1 MLQPHVA
8 PKNGFKKLHAERSI
22 SFRPERASHRRAP
35 HVLVTVLSSILMR
48 DVNLLGSSKVPPGQR
63 SQVLDVG
70 SKVVNSDSR
79 AIDVTDGAFVAF
91 AVASIDGTVDG
102 CIVFAEVGAPEY
114 VAVGL
119 VVDCIVAASAKLF
132 STSSSIVGCSEGAA
146 EVVEVGADE
155 AAMVGPVDAVAV
167 GVDVGEDEAVI
178 VGFEDDSTVGVIE

>member
-8 PKNGFKKLHAERSI
+8 PKKGFKKLHAERSI

-63 SQVLDVG
+63 SQVHDVG

-79 AIDVTDGAFVAF
+79 AIDVADGAFVTF

-102 CIVFAEVGAPEY
+102 CIVFMEVGAPES

-132 STSSSIVGCSEGAA
+132 STSSSIVGPSD
-146 EVVEVGADE
+146 GADDTTT
-155 AAMVGPVDAVAV
+155 VGPADAVVV
-167 GVDVGEDEAVI
+167 GVDVGEGESVI
-178 VGFEDDSTVGVIE
+178 VGLDDDSTVGAIE